1 MPLEF
6 VRSDEATPAVAA
18 TVEATT
24 ETPVNVEVVGSEQT
38 YSIVETKSQLKNEI
52 ANTAEVDKLVSTID
66 IRDTNSI
73 VKFGSDVAEQIA
85 QASDQVLRSM
95 NMSQIDGSSEML
107 NALAKI
113 MEQFDAKELSAEEK
127 KGLFQN
133 LRKQLDKII
142 AKYDN
147 MGRQV
152 DKVEAELKKYE
163 KEIMVSNQ
171 NLEKMYQSNIDFYK
185 QLLVYIAAGEQAC
198 VELDDYITKFRAEAE
213 TNPES
218 GTVAMDLQT
227 LEQTRSIME
236 QRVMDLKI
244 AENVAMQSIPMLK
257 TMEFSNT
264 NLVRKINSAFIITL
278 PVFKQA
284 LAQAIMLK
292 RQKVQAD
299 AMSVLDQKT
308 NELLIKNAQNTVAQS
323 KMIAQMANGS
333 SIKVDTLETTWR
345 TIVDGITET
354 KNIQDAARIQRA
366 QDSERLEKLKAD
378 YYEKMSKTGSK

>member
-6 VRSDEATPAVAA
+6 VRSDEATPVVAA

>member
-6 VRSDEATPAVAA
+6 VRSDDRVVGTNIASETS
-18 TVEATT
+18 T
-24 ETPVNVEVVGSEQT
+24 ETAIDVKVAESEQT

-52 ANTAEVDKLVSTID
+52 ANSAEVDKLVSTID
-66 IRDTNSI
+66 IRDSNSI

-95 NMSQIDGSSEML
+95 NMSQLDGSSEML

-113 MEQFDAKELSAEEK
+113 MEQFDAKELTSEEK

-133 LRKQLDKII
+133 LRKQIDKII

-152 DKVEAELKKYE
+152 DKVEAELKGYE

-171 NLEKMYQSNIDFYK
+171 NLEKMYQSNIEFYK

-198 VELDDYITKFRAEAE
+198 VELDDYIAKFRAEAAN
-213 TNPES
+213 NPES

-257 TMEFSNT
+257 TMEFSNL

-299 AMSVLDQKT
+299 AMSVLDAKT
-308 NELLIKNAQNTVAQS
+308 NELLIKNAQNTVTQS

-354 KNIQDAARIQRA
+354 KNIQDEARKQRVVDA
-366 QDSERLEKLKAD
+366 ERLQKLKDD
-378 YYEKMSKTGSK
+378 YYEKMSKTGKD

>member
-6 VRSDEATPAVAA
+6 VRSDESEA
-18 TVEATT
+18 TVTIAPETST
-24 ETPVNVEVVGSEQT
+24 ETAVDIKVVDAEQS
-38 YSIVETKSQLKNEI
+38 YSIVETKKQLNTEI
-52 ANTAEVDKLVSTID
+52 ANSAEVDKLVSTIN
-66 IRDTNSI
+66 IRDSNSI
-73 VKFGSDVAEQIA
+73 VKFGSDVAEQVA

-95 NMSQIDGSSEML
+95 NMNQLDGSSEML

-113 MEQFDAKELSAEEK
+113 MEQFDAKELTAEEK

-152 DKVEAELKKYE
+152 DKVETELKGYE
-163 KEIMVSNQ
+163 KEIMVANQ
-171 NLEKMYQSNIDFYK
+171 NLEKMYQSNIEFYK
-185 QLLVYIAAGEQAC
+185 QLLLYIAAGEQAC
-198 VELDDYITKFRAEAE
+198 KELDDYITNFRKEAE
-213 TNPES
+213 SNPES

-227 LEQTRSIME
+227 LEQTRSVME

-257 TMEFSNT
+257 TMEFSNI
-264 NLVRKINSAFIITL
+264 NLIRKINSAFIITL

-299 AMSVLDQKT
+299 AMSVLDAKT

-354 KNIQDAARIQRA
+354 KRIQDDARNQRKLDA
-366 QDSERLEKLKAD
+366 ERLEKLKDD
-378 YYEKMSKTGSK
+378 YYEKMSKPSKD